1 MRYPNIIRASFI
13 SRENR
18 FVATVSLN
26 GEPVKVHVKNTG
38 RCRELLIPGAPVY
51 LVRAENE
58 NRKYQYD
65 LVSVE
70 KGGLLVNM
78 DSQAPNAVFGEFLRA
93 GGLIDGVTHVKP
105 EFSYGASRMDF
116 YFERGEARHLVEVKG
131 VTLEEDG
138 VCRFPD
144 APTQRGVKHLL
155 ALRQAVQNG
164 FHAWICFVIQMEGM
178 CRLEPNEAA
187 DPAFARPLR
196 DAAASGVGVRAFEC
210 RVQPDC
216 LAISREVPVHL
227 HVQEMGE

>member
-1 MRYPNIIRASFI
+1 MRYPNITKASFI

-18 FVATVSLN
+18 FVATVCLN
-26 GEPVKVHVKNTG
+26 NEPVKVHVKNTG

-93 GGLIDGVTHVKP
+93 GGLIDGVTYVKP
-105 EFSYGASRMDF
+105 EFAYGASRMDF
-116 YFERGEARHLVEVKG
+116 YFERGEERHLVEVKG
-131 VTLEEDG
+131 VTLEQDG

-144 APTQRGVKHLL
+144 APTQRGAKHLYGL
-155 ALRQAVQNG
+155 IQAAQNG
-164 FHAWICFVIQMEGM
+164 FHAWICFVIQMGGM
-178 CRLEPNEAA
+178 RRWEPNEAA
-187 DPAFARPLR
+187 DPAFARALR
-196 DAAASGVGVRAFEC
+196 DAAEAGVEVRAFEC
-210 RVQPDC
+210 RVQPDS
-216 LAISREVPVHL
+216 LAISREIPVHL
-227 HVQEMGE
+227 PVQEKEE